1 MFPTLSLGK
10 TSAWTAETIS
20 GRTLAKW
27 IAAALVATVFLVP
40 ATGRARADLT
50 DGLVGYWPFDGTG
63 SDRSGGGRPLQL
75 YGDVGFAPGLFGE
88 ALDLHRDNTQ
98 FAQRPIDD
106 EIFDLGANDF
116 TIQAWV
122 NFNTTTAEQTIVEKF
137 QGINGP
143 GWTVTKQ
150 AANTLQFYAMPS
162 GVVTSDPLPIPT
174 GVWLQVVVR
183 RTGDLF
189 ELFFDGMLVGSG
201 ENPNPVPP
209 TTFPLLV
216 GKRNDAGQRFP
227 VDGRIDEV
235 AIWLRALDDAELAFL
250 WNDGD
255 GNPVRPPRGF
265 PGPPQVEPLSPE

>member
-1 MFPTLSLGK
+1 MV
-10 TSAWTAETIS
+10 ETIS
-20 GRTLAKW
+20 GRTLVKW
-27 IAAALVATVFLVP
+27 ISAALVATMFLV
-40 ATGRARADLT
+40 AVTGRARADLT
-50 DGLVGYWPFDGTG
+50 DSLIGYWPFDGTG

-106 EIFDLGANDF
+106 EILDLGASDF

-137 QGINGP
+137 QGARGP

-162 GVVTSDPLPIPT
+162 AVITSDPLPIPT

-189 ELFFDGMLVGSG
+189 ELFCDGMLVASG
-201 ENPNPVPP
+201 ENPNPVPA
-209 TTFPLLV
+209 TTYPLLV
-216 GKRNDAGQRFP
+216 GKRNDAGQVFP

-255 GNPVRPPRGF
+255 GNPVRPPRGLL
-265 PGPPQVEPLSPE
+265 GPPQVEPLSPR